1 MILATLL
8 YILGL
13 VLWFLWHDSVWEGQ
27 ERMFSTITAIIWP
40 VLAVWIVVELAKGS
54 LEDL

>member
-8 YILGL
+8 YILG
-13 VLWFLWHDSVWEGQ
+13 VIIWFLWHDSVWEGQ
-27 ERMFSTITAIIWP
+27 ERMFSIISAIIWP